1 MAELDKQR
9 ALERI
14 KKCLAL
20 SQSTNPHEAESA
32 LRQARKLM
40 EKFRL
45 EIADVEASRAQEY
58 EHYLGPAKRMPM
70 AWVGRLANTVAT
82 ALACVCFIRHGR
94 QGQALIFIGETG
106 SGELAAYAYT
116 VLARQLEQHRK
127 EFLTGHAD
135 LPRGKKRVLGTRFAE
150 GWIESV
156 AKRVEEFASMTPEA
170 ERAINA
176 YVERHYPNVPEAKVR
191 CKVVSREEYMALLEG
206 QEKGKEVTLNRA
218 VAENEQLK
226 LAHA

>member
-1 MAELDKQR
+1 MAGLDKQR

-20 SQSTNPHEAESA
+20 SESSNPHESEAA

-45 EIADVEASRAQEY
+45 EMSDVDASRAQEY
-58 EHYLGPAKRMPM
+58 ELYLGPAKRSPVF
-70 AWVGRLANTVAT
+70 WVGRLANTVAT

-127 EFLTGHAD
+127 EFISGLTD

-150 GWIESV
+150 GWIASV
-156 AKRVEEFASMTPEA
+156 AVRVNEFACMTPEA
-170 ERAINA
+170 ERSINA
-176 YVERHYPNVPEAKVR
+176 YVEQHYPNVPDAKVR
-191 CKVVSREEYMALLEG
+191 CRVVSREEYLASLVGE
-206 QEKGKEVTLNRA
+206 EKGKEVTLNRA
-218 VAENEQLK
+218 VGEDELLRIA
-226 LAHA
+226 